1 MFIVG
6 LALVAGIAFEAQ
18 ASRCEYHQWT
28 PCKDEM
34 GDRVPSSK
42 CEYFQWKWN
51 RCVAEKPAPVAA
63 APKKL
68 FLKGIQFDTGSAR
81 IKPASYEIL
90 ERNMEALQKAEHITI
105 VGHTDDRGNDASN
118 MKLSEARAA
127 SVKNYY
133 VEKGIS
139 DSKMTTEGR
148 GETQPIADNST
159 EAGRAENR
167 RIEIDI
173 R

>member
-1 MFIVG
+1 
-6 LALVAGIAFEAQ
+6 
-18 ASRCEYHQWT
+18 
-28 PCKDEM
+28 
-34 GDRVPSSK
+34 
-42 CEYFQWKWN
+42 
-51 RCVAEKPAPVAA
+51 
-63 APKKL
+63 
-68 FLKGIQFDTGSAR
+68 
-81 IKPASYEIL
+81 
-90 ERNMEALQKAEHITI
+90 
-105 VGHTDDRGNDASN
+105 
-118 MKLSEARAA
+118 ARAA